1 MLKNRIVLTGLALIL
16 SAGALF
22 AAACSAPAPA
32 APAPAGPSADEIRA
46 IVQQEVQNAPAPVMA
61 PPPAPAMAPAG
72 PSAEEIAAMVQQIVA
87 DAIPDAP
94 DAPSAADI
102 QRIVMTAVDSAMD
115 ASAQPSLTTDDVEDI
130 VQSAVMEASAN
141 QAAPLSASE
150 VEAIVAAAIDAI
162 PTPEP
167 AMMMMP
173 TGPTGDPVKV
183 GVVMDYTGDLGP
195 YGRDMQKGVD
205 LAARLINEAG
215 GVLGRPIEPVHRDG
229 GSSAQIS
236 TDAANALV
244 KAEGVQA
251 IVGGIGSGFTL
262 AIANAVTIPNG
273 IVQISPSAT
282 SPALTVLEDN
292 DYLYRAAVSDASQG
306 VVLARLARELGYDS
320 AAAIYVNNAYGEGLA
335 NVFEKNFTELGG
347 TVTALVPQEA
357 NQPSYVSEIENAV
370 ADNPDVLVT
379 MSYPISAGVY
389 LREAIEGDYINA
401 FLFTDATKNQD
412 LFDGI
417 GAENFEGMLGTAP
430 GTPFTDD
437 TRIFQIEYE
446 KAYGFYSEQPFVGE
460 SFDAFAIIALAIE
473 QAGAYESEAI
483 RDSMRAIANPP
494 GIKVGPGDF
503 AKALDLIRRGED
515 IDYEGVAGSQNFDEN
530 GDVLNSIEIWQIKDG
545 KVAGTGRYETP

>member
-1 MLKNRIVLTGLALIL
+1 MLKNRIILTGLALIL
-16 SAGALF
+16 GAGALF
-22 AAACSAPAPA
+22 AAACAAPTPAAPAPSGPSADEIRAIVQEEVRNAPAPA
-32 APAPAGPSADEIRA
+32 MAPAPAPAPAGPSADEI
-46 IVQQEVQNAPAPVMA
+46 
-61 PPPAPAMAPAG
+61 
-72 PSAEEIAAMVQQIVA
+72 AAMVQRIVA
-87 DAIPDAP
+87 AAMADVP
-94 DAPSAADI
+94 DAPSTADI
-102 QRIVMTAVDSAMD
+102 QGIVMAAVESAVD
-115 ASAQPSLTTDDVEDI
+115 ASAQPSLTTADVEKI
-130 VQSAVMEASAN
+130 VQSAVMEAADS
-141 QAAPLSASE
+141 QAEPLTAAE
-150 VEAIVAAAIDAI
+150 VQAIVSAAIDAI
-162 PTPEP
+162 PAPEP
-167 AMMMMP
+167 AMMMP
-173 TGPTGDPVKV
+173 SGPTGDPVKV

-205 LAARLINEAG
+205 LAVRLVNEAG
-215 GVLGRPIEPVHRDG
+215 GVLGRPIEAVHRDG

-282 SPALTVLEDN
+282 SPALTVLDDN

-335 NVFEKNFTELGG
+335 NVFETNFTALGG

-357 NQPSYVSEIENAV
+357 NQPSYVSELENAV
-370 ADNPDVLVT
+370 SGNPDVLVT
-379 MSYPISAGVY
+379 MSYPVSAGVY
-389 LREAIEGDYINA
+389 LREAIEGDYIDA
-401 FLFTDATKNQD
+401 FLFTDATKNQE

-417 GAENFEGMLGTAP
+417 GPENFEGMLGTAP